1 MLWGKWCIECT
12 LQLLRYLC
20 RDVLSA
26 FPYLLTKERVHRLL
40 YLGQIPGHTHVPEH
54 TDGLREVFL
63 SLVCFSPCP
72 EETGVT
78 HIATCLLRFGA
89 NLLLQPD
96 RLAYG
101 VLGQLQ
107 IMFSSL
113 TSAAGLYGLRRGLR
127 AGDAA
132 LDNAPRQS
140 VHAEAAG
147 GFAAT
152 VKAGDHLA
160 P

>member
-1 MLWGKWCIECT
+1 MAVEHAAGGT
-12 LQLLRYLC
+12 
-20 RDVLSA
+20 DMA
-26 FPYLLTKERVHRLL
+26 PTRL
-40 YLGQIPGHTHVPEH
+40 PTW
-54 TDGLREVFL
+54 
-63 SLVCFSPCP
+63 
-72 EETGVT
+72 
-78 HIATCLLRFGA
+78 FGA

-113 TSAAGLYGLRRGLR
+113 TSTAGLYGLRRGLR

-152 VKAGDHLA
+152 VKAVDHLA